1 MSDFGERIYELRNK
15 NNMSQGDLADR
26 LEVSRQTV
34 SKWENSMCK
43 PEADKLIQLSEIFNV
58 SIDYIL
64 KGEQTQADP
73 VYVYVKDTDGE
84 AKTNEQ
90 VVRKYVGIVLA
101 IVFAVLSL
109 LSILFRGGVLTVI
122 PASVMLL
129 GILLAKNVKHPY
141 LITFWVVFVVIVA
154 YLPFISSVPFF
165 NVFNPIIYTEGYTEH
180 FLLVYG
186 QWLLFALLIFF
197 TVRAKK
203 KEKTAPN
210 K

>member
-34 SKWENSMCK
+34 SKWENSTCK

-73 VYVYVKDTDGE
+73 VYVYVKDADGE
-84 AKTNEQ
+84 TKTNEQ
-90 VVRKYVGIVLA
+90 VVRKYVGIILA

-109 LSILFRGGVLTVI
+109 LSVLFRGGFLTLIPVTVVI
-122 PASVMLL
+122 L

-141 LITFWVVFVVIVA
+141 LITFWVSYIA
-154 YLPFISSVPFF
+154 TIISLPFFTSLGLFRIFDPK
-165 NVFNPIIYTEGYTEH
+165 IYTENY
-180 FLLVYG
+180 LVECAVTYAL
-186 QWLLFALLIFF
+186 WLILALLIFF

-203 KEKTAPN
+203 SKK
-210 K
+210 

>member
-64 KGEQTQADP
+64 KGEQTQAGP
-73 VYVYVKDTDGE
+73 VYVYVKDADGE
-84 AKTNEQ
+84 TKTNEQ
-90 VVRKYVGIVLA
+90 VVRKYVGIILA

-109 LSILFRGGVLTVI
+109 LSVLFRGGFLTLIPVTVVI
-122 PASVMLL
+122 L

-141 LITFWVVFVVIVA
+141 LITFWIAFA
-154 YLPFISSVPFF
+154 FTASCLTLMLNGPFF
-165 NVFNPIIYTEGYTEH
+165 LKIFDSITYAEGYTDF

-186 QWLLFALLIFF
+186 QWLFFALMIFF

-203 KEKTAPN
+203 SKK
-210 K
+210 

>member
-43 PEADKLIQLSEIFNV
+43 PEADKLNQLSEIFNV

-73 VYVYVKDTDGE
+73 VYVYVKDADGE
-84 AKTNEQ
+84 TKTNEQ
-90 VVRKYVGIVLA
+90 VVRKYVGIILA

-109 LSILFRGGVLTVI
+109 LSVLFRGGFLTLIPVTVVI
-122 PASVMLL
+122 L

-141 LITFWVVFVVIVA
+141 LITFWTAFAFTVA
-154 YLPFISSVPFF
+154 CLTLMLNGPFF
-165 NVFNPIIYTEGYTEH
+165 LKIFDSITYAEGYTDF

-186 QWLLFALLIFF
+186 QWLFFALMIFF

-203 KEKTAPN
+203 SKK
-210 K
+210 

>member
-26 LEVSRQTV
+26 LEVSRQTI

-64 KGEQTQADP
+64 KGGQTPSDP

-84 AKTNEQ
+84 TKNNEQ
-90 VVRKYVGIVLA
+90 VVRKYVGIILA

-109 LSILFRGGVLTVI
+109 LSVLFRGGVLTII
-122 PASVMLL
+122 PATVVLL

-141 LITFWVVFVVIVA
+141 LITFWIAFIAVVAF
-154 YLPFISSVPFF
+154 LPFISSVPFF
-165 NVFNPIIYTEGYTEH
+165 NILNPIIYTEGYTEH

-203 KEKTAPN
+203 SKK
-210 K
+210 

>member
-73 VYVYVKDTDGE
+73 VYVYVKDADGE
-84 AKTNEQ
+84 TKTNEQ

-101 IVFAVLSL
+101 IVFFILSL
-109 LSILFRGGVLTVI
+109 LSVLFRGGVLTVI
-122 PASVMLL
+122 PATVVLL

-141 LITFWVVFVVIVA
+141 LITFWVAFVVIVA
-154 YLPFISSVPFF
+154 CLTLMLFGPFF
-165 NVFNPIIYTEGYTEH
+165 LKIFDPIIYAEGYTDH

-186 QWLLFALLIFF
+186 QWLFFALLLFF

-203 KEKTAPN
+203 SKK
-210 K
+210 

>member
-73 VYVYVKDTDGE
+73 VYVYVKDADGE
-84 AKTNEQ
+84 TKTNEQ
-90 VVRKYVGIVLA
+90 VVRKYVGTILA

-109 LSILFRGGVLTVI
+109 LSVLFRGGFLTLIPVTVVI
-122 PASVMLL
+122 L

-141 LITFWVVFVVIVA
+141 LITFWIAFAFTVA
-154 YLPFISSVPFF
+154 CLTLMLNGPFF
-165 NVFNPIIYTEGYTEH
+165 LKIFDPITYAEGYTDF

-186 QWLLFALLIFF
+186 QWLFFALLIFF

-203 KEKTAPN
+203 SKK
-210 K
+210 

>member
-58 SIDYIL
+58 SIDYNL
-64 KGEQTQADP
+64 KGEQTQAGP
-73 VYVYVKDTDGE
+73 VYVYVKDADGE
-84 AKTNEQ
+84 TKTNEQ
-90 VVRKYVGIVLA
+90 VVRKYVGIILA

-109 LSILFRGGVLTVI
+109 LSVLFRGGFLTLIPVTVVI
-122 PASVMLL
+122 L

-141 LITFWVVFVVIVA
+141 LITFWIAFA
-154 YLPFISSVPFF
+154 FTASCLTLMLNGPFF
-165 NVFNPIIYTEGYTEH
+165 LKIFDSITYAEGYTD
-180 FLLVYG
+180 FYLLVYG
-186 QWLLFALLIFF
+186 QWLFFALMIFF

-203 KEKTAPN
+203 SKK
-210 K
+210 

>member
-73 VYVYVKDTDGE
+73 VYVYVKDADGE
-84 AKTNEQ
+84 TKTNEQ
-90 VVRKYVGIVLA
+90 VVRKYVGIILA

-109 LSILFRGGVLTVI
+109 LSVLFRGGFLTLIPVTVVI
-122 PASVMLL
+122 L

-141 LITFWVVFVVIVA
+141 LITFWIAFAFTVA
-154 YLPFISSVPFF
+154 CLTLMLNGPFF
-165 NVFNPIIYTEGYTEH
+165 LKIFDSITYAEGYTDF

-186 QWLLFALLIFF
+186 QWLFFALLIFF

-203 KEKTAPN
+203 SKK
-210 K
+210 

>member
-64 KGEQTQADP
+64 KGEQTPLDP

-84 AKTNEQ
+84 TKNNEQ

-109 LSILFRGGVLTVI
+109 LSVLFRGGVLTVI
-122 PASVMLL
+122 PATVMLL

-141 LITFWVVFVVIVA
+141 LITFWVAFVIVVA
-154 YLPFISSVPFF
+154 FLPFISSVPFF
-165 NVFNPIIYTEGYTEH
+165 NIFNPIIYTEGYTEH

-203 KEKTAPN
+203 SKK
-210 K
+210 

>member
-64 KGEQTQADP
+64 KGEQTQTDP

-84 AKTNEQ
+84 TKTNEQ

-186 QWLLFALLIFF
+186 QWLLFALLLFF

-203 KEKTAPN
+203 KEKNSPQ
-210 K
+210 

>member
-64 KGEQTQADP
+64 KGEQTPSDP

-84 AKTNEQ
+84 TKNNEQ

-109 LSILFRGGVLTVI
+109 LSVLFRGGVLTVI
-122 PASVMLL
+122 PATVMLL

-141 LITFWVVFVVIVA
+141 LITFWVAFVIVVA
-154 YLPFISSVPFF
+154 FLPFISSVPFF
-165 NVFNPIIYTEGYTEH
+165 NIFNPIIYTEGYTEH

-197 TVRAKK
+197 TVRAKRSK
-203 KEKTAPN
+203 K
-210 K
+210 